1 MISSLSLTD
10 VWSRLTLPDHS
21 SWLAIVAGL
30 LGLAMAVAVLARLR
44 WIQSRPIATCVVLSI
59 FAHVLLIAVA
69 YTMRLFDSSSRP
81 LGAQTVSVT
90 LLDDT
95 SVASPT
101 RSIPLPW
108 EEPRETNSLPSNLL
122 PMDAIPEQLLLD
134 SEPVPLTGLEDEKL
148 ELDLPWLDDAVS
160 FNVQPLGALAI
171 PALSGTESEVV
182 EAAENPTQ
190 ADDSSSGTTS
200 GESEEAAALT
210 ETPTLSEP
218 ANSDEPRETIFAQQD
233 SLPSIPDELPRTT
246 ANSVSHRPTDDRI
259 AALGAA
265 KFTEASSHN
274 SQVPRTQTLLNGRPL
289 PPRFQ
294 LRSSP
299 DRLQRSKQRGAT
311 DESERSVVAALA
323 FLAGTQGANGRW
335 DASDTGAGRGSTTSL
350 HHRGNAGARA
360 DTGITGLAVL
370 AFLGAGHTHL
380 EGQHRAVVQ
389 RGLEFL
395 LAEQGT
401 DGNMAGQATHFARM
415 YCHGMATLAIC
426 EAYAMTGDER
436 LRPYVERAVSYSLW
450 SQDLRSGSWRYGP
463 HESGDMSQFGWQV
476 MALVS
481 ASEAGLVIPAANRIA
496 MSRFISS
503 VSSGRHGGLAAY
515 RPSERHR
522 PSASMTAEALVCRL
536 FLQAKDEPKT
546 VAEAENYVQR
556 NPPNTRNIDFYYW
569 YYASIALA
577 QLGDSSE
584 SSAWTVTLR
593 EWLVMH
599 QRTAGSLAGSWDPIG
614 RWGGYG
620 GRVYSTALGAL
631 CLESYYRYFPLHQR
645 TTNRMGNNN

>member
-1 MISSLSLTD
+1 MDSIPEPLLESESAPLTAFKD
-10 VWSRLTLPDHS
+10 DQLE
-21 SWLAIVAGL
+21 A
-30 LGLAMAVAVLARLR
+30 AV
-44 WIQSRPIATCVVLSI
+44 P
-59 FAHVLLIAVA
+59 
-69 YTMRLFDSSSRP
+69 LFDESTSS
-81 LGAQTVSVT
+81 
-90 LLDDT
+90 D
-95 SVASPT
+95 
-101 RSIPLPW
+101 
-108 EEPRETNSLPSNLL
+108 
-122 PMDAIPEQLLLD
+122 
-134 SEPVPLTGLEDEKL
+134 
-148 ELDLPWLDDAVS
+148 
-160 FNVQPLGALAI
+160 FQPLGAVAI
-171 PALSGTESEVV
+171 RQLPEPESEDV
-182 EAAENPTQ
+182 ETVDDTTQ
-190 ADDSSSGTTS
+190 ADDDTS
-200 GESEEAAALT
+200 GSTSNEPDGSVAITESPL
-210 ETPTLSEP
+210 LSDPPNTAEP
-218 ANSDEPRETIFAQQD
+218 SKTIAGQQD
-233 SLPSIPDELPRTT
+233 SLPSIPDDLPKT
-246 ANSVSHRPTDDRI
+246 AATSASHRSTGDHV
-259 AALGAA
+259 AALAA
-265 KFTEASSHN
+265 GKLMEASFQN
-274 SQVPRTQTLLNGRPL
+274 SQVPKAQTLLNGRLL

-294 LRSSP
+294 LRNSP

-311 DESERSVVAALA
+311 DESERSVVAALV
-323 FLAGTQGANGRW
+323 FLAGTQGADGRW
-335 DASDTGAGRGSTTSL
+335 DASDTGAGRGAATSV
-350 HHRGNAGARA
+350 HQRGEAGARA

-380 EGQHRAVVQ
+380 EGQHRTVVQ

-395 LAEQGT
+395 LAEQDT
-401 DGNMAGQATHFARM
+401 DGNMAGEATHFARM

-426 EAYAMTGDER
+426 EAYAMTGDDR
-436 LRPYVERAVSYSLW
+436 LRPYVERAVYYSLW

-536 FLQAKDEPKT
+536 FLHAKDEAET
-546 VAEAENYVQR
+546 VAEAENYLQR
-556 NPPNTRNIDFYYW
+556 NPPSPQKVDFYYW

-577 QLGDSSE
+577 QLGE
-584 SSAWTVTLR
+584 SDKPSDWTVALQ
-593 EWLVMH
+593 EWLVTH

-645 TTNRMGNNN
+645 ATTSVVE